1 MISARHTAD
10 INNREDREMG
20 VVIVAAV
27 ALVVGLFAGFNQKA
41 EDPNAHTFLES
52 NSHIVHDGSAD

>member
-1 MISARHTAD
+1 
-10 INNREDREMG
+10 MG

-27 ALVVGLFAGFNQKA
+27 SLLVGLFAGFNQKA
-41 EDPNAHTFLES
+41 ENPHASTFMKS